1 MDVVLVLVL
10 VLLRGGVLT
19 AVPVRAG
26 GVLCHGRQD
35 DDGRQ
40 LMLAEANAG
49 DGGGGG
55 GRRPWVVW
63 RCGRSDVTILSC
75 LLSSRGAAPRRGR
88 RHHRESKEEEEEGE
102 RERKTKV
109 RQGAREGKRFKCPRC
124 LSYKVDDRH
133 VLYCI
138 HASYI
143 TLLLHFD
150 SLLAT
155 SHHRL
160 PGPVSVCAGVE

>member
-1 MDVVLVLVL
+1 MDVVGRLRLRLRRELVQYLCWRLLLVLVLVL
-10 VLLRGGVLT
+10 GLGLLRGGVLT
-19 AVPVRAG
+19 TVPVRAG

-49 DGGGGG
+49 DGGG

-88 RHHRESKEEEEEGE
+88 QHHRESKEEEEEEEEEGE
-102 RERKTKV
+102 RERE
-109 RQGAREGKRFKCPRC
+109 RRRCDREREKGK
-124 LSYKVDDRH
+124 
-133 VLYCI
+133 
-138 HASYI
+138 
-143 TLLLHFD
+143 
-150 SLLAT
+150 
-155 SHHRL
+155 
-160 PGPVSVCAGVE
+160 G

>member
-55 GRRPWVVW
+55 GRRPPWVVW

-88 RHHRESKEEEEEGE
+88 RHHRESKEEEEEEEGE
-102 RERKTKV
+102 RERE
-109 RQGAREGKRFKCPRC
+109 RRRCDREGEKGKGSNARGAFHIR
-124 LSYKVDDRH
+124 
-133 VLYCI
+133 
-138 HASYI
+138 
-143 TLLLHFD
+143 
-150 SLLAT
+150 
-155 SHHRL
+155 
-160 PGPVSVCAGVE
+160 